1 MQKSIKVNEHTHTR
15 LMKRARGAGQSI
27 PALLDDLMGG
37 AQQTPRTAYNWQ
49 DIVEVVKAA
58 GAAKRL
64 EGQAIDR
71 GKDAVAELVL
81 FARQTRL
88 AGTETAKVLYAY
100 AEALAQQRGKTGLL
114 LPPFGPPPPPPPPPV
129 PASGAQP
136 PPPPSSW
143 TQEMQEQ
150 WEQAVEAMRP
160 PQPTQSPE
168 DAMAEGLATRL
179 EEILLTQSP
188 EDAMA
193 EWLATRLEEI
203 RAEGEQAT
211 RLEEIRAE
219 GEQATRLEE
228 ILLTQSPEDAM
239 AEWLATR
246 LEEIRAEGEQLLLT
260 MGTKEAGISLMMK
273 SDALDDEEGELYH
286 DVAMEIYS
294 R

>member
-58 GAAKRL
+58 GAAKRV
-64 EGQAIDR
+64 ERQAIDR

-168 DAMAEGLATRL
+168 DAMAEWLATRL

-193 EWLATRLEEI
+193 EGLATRLEEI
-203 RAEGEQAT
+203 RAEGEQAVEAM
-211 RLEEIRAE
+211 RPP
-219 GEQATRLEE
+219 QP
-228 ILLTQSPEDAM
+228 TQSPEDAM